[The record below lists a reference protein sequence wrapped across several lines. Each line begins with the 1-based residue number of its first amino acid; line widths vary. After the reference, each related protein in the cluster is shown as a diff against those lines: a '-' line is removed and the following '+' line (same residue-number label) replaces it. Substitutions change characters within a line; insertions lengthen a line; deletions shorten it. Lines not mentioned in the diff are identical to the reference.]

1 MKLTGD
7 IRCDF
12 EKVTAENVKLKDRIL
27 GYLETISS
35 LRHSLKTAQKSKD
48 LQRADYEELLAQK
61 DAVIKELENRLAHEL
76 ALKGHDGTNTGTPTA
91 QTPVGKRRSSLIPEE
106 TQERKKADSQ
116 AMKNISSHRRTT
128 ILLRRSLSTV
138 VTMDLHA
145 RTVAAKTS
153 HQPES
158 QK

>member
-12 EKVTAENVKLKDRIL
+12 EKVTTENIKLKDRIL
-27 GYLETISS
+27 GYQETISS

-48 LQRADYEELLAQK
+48 MRRADYEELLAQK

-76 ALKGHDGTNTGTPTA
+76 ALKNHDGTNTGTPTS

-106 TQERKKADSQ
+106 AQERK
-116 AMKNISSHRRTT
+116 RRA
-128 ILLRRSLSTV
+128 
-138 VTMDLHA
+138 A
-145 RTVAAKTS
+145 R
-153 HQPES
+153 P
-158 QK
+158 